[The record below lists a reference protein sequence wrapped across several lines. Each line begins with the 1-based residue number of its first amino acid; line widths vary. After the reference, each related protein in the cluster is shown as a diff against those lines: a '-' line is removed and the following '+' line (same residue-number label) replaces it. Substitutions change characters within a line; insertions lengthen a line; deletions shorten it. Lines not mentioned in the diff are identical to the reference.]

1 MKTNATFKQV
11 LLGSA
16 VLGTLGMLNA
26 CTFAPL
32 DIRPIAGVLDQA
44 PTHNRPVTRPVRT
57 STSFSES
64 LACMDSMLRDYKI
77 PTTLITSKSI
87 PDPTARASV
96 ATKEMIITAIS
107 QMSRVSNSFRYVDYE
122 VDIVRQDTV
131 QNLTGLL
138 LNANQIQLQRPAIY
152 VSGAVAYVD
161 QGVIRNGTQAGTSAT
176 RLETG
181 LSSDWNAT
189 LIALEMHLGD
199 FKTRTLIPGIDSS
212 NEVVFGSRGQGLD
225 VSAKI
230 GNYGLNFN
238 LTRTTAMGSGAA
250 VRTLVELGII
260 ELVGKWA
267 RVPYWQCLMIE
278 SSHPAMERQFR
289 DWFESSK
296 PGAEDQ
302 TVDWRIEQAQKGLTA
317 LGYYTGA
324 IDSKLD
330 MATRSALARFQ
341 TDQQINPSG
350 SLTFETYQRLFKDY
364 VVIDDKGVFQH
375 LAWDKVT
382 EAMAKPKPL
391 TINLAIANLK
401 PMNADFDVGERI
413 FLQVSTSR
421 NAHAAC
427 FYKDNKNRISR
438 VFPNPF
444 QRGGALTGNVIL
456 RIPDWLSPNQG
467 FALEA
472 TDGGQEQ
479 VQCFASDTDFFEEL
493 PSELKATAILPL
505 AGVPNLE
512 LLNTEVGKLAT
523 KHKVSSSTVE
533 WTIRPKPIAVG
544 ETK

>member
-1 MKTNATFKQV
+1 
-11 LLGSA
+11 
-16 VLGTLGMLNA
+16 
-26 CTFAPL
+26 
-32 DIRPIAGVLDQA
+32 
-44 PTHNRPVTRPVRT
+44 
-57 STSFSES
+57 
-64 LACMDSMLRDYKI
+64 MLRDYKI
-77 PTTLITSKSI
+77 PTTLVTSKNI

-96 ATKEMIITAIS
+96 ATKEMIITALS
-107 QMSRVSNSFRYVDYE
+107 QMSRASNSFRYVDYE

-152 VSGAVAYVD
+152 ISGAVAYVD
-161 QGVIRNGTQAGTSAT
+161 QGVIRNGTQSGSSAT
-176 RLETG
+176 RLEAG
-181 LSSDWNAT
+181 VSSDWNAT

-250 VRTLVELGII
+250 VRTLVELGTI
-260 ELVGKWA
+260 ELIGKWA

-278 SSHPAMERQFR
+278 STHPAMERQFR
-289 DWFESSK
+289 DWFESSQ
-296 PGAEDQ
+296 PGSQEQ
-302 TVDWRIEQAQKGLTA
+302 SVDWRIEQAQKALTVM
-317 LGYYTGA
+317 GYYTGA

-330 MATRSALARFQ
+330 TFTRSALARFQ
-341 TDQQINPSG
+341 TDQQLNPSG
-350 SLTFETYQRLFKDY
+350 TLTFETYQRLFKDY

-382 EAMAKPKPL
+382 QAMTKPKPL
-391 TINLAIANLK
+391 TINLTVANLK

-421 NAHAAC
+421 SAHAAC

-472 TDGGQEQ
+472 TDGGNEK
-479 VQCFASDTDFFEEL
+479 VQCYASDTDFFDEL
-493 PSELKATAILPL
+493 PIAFQGTAILPL
-505 AGVPNLE
+505 PGVSNLE
-512 LLNTEVGKLAT
+512 QVDLEVKKLAP
-523 KHKVSSSTVE
+523 KHKISSSAVE
-533 WTIRPKPIAVG
+533 WIIRPKPTAVG
-544 ETK
+544 QTK